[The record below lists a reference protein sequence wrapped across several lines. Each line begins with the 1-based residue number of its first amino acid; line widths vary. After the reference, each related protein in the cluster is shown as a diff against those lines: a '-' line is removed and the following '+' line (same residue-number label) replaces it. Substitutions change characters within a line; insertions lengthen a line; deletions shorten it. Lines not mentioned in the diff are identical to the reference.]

1 VIVYF
6 TISAMA
12 CVSPPPSCVR
22 DCVDPTSKQLLE
34 VCGKIMMNPRWFA
47 TVTMLEA
54 LLNMALA
61 FPPQ

>member
-1 VIVYF
+1 
-6 TISAMA
+6 
-12 CVSPPPSCVR
+12 
-22 DCVDPTSKQLLE
+22 VDPTTQQLLE

-47 TVTMLEA
+47 TDTMLEA